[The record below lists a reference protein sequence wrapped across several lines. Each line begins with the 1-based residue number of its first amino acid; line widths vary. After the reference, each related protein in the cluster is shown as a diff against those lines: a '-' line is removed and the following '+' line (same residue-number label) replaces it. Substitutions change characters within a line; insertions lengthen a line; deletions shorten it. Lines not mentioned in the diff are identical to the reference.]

1 MSSWSSC
8 VNEVEEDGR
17 RLKALVEWNLPLLLQ
32 RVPLKT
38 LTQTIG
44 LLLCEVGQPDT
55 WQAGQWLRGGGSG
68 RSVASAVG

>member
-1 MSSWSSC
+1 M
-8 VNEVEEDGR
+8 NEVEEDGR

-44 LLLCEVGQPDT
+44 LLLCEVG
-55 WQAGQWLRGGGSG
+55 
-68 RSVASAVG
+68 